1 MSAQQQSP
9 LRLLAPA
16 ALAVFAVIFLI
27 VVIASLGGD
36 GETSKSE
43 RPAAASTRERDSS
56 QARQRRRARA
66 KARRLREARFYTVRR
81 GDTLNLIA
89 AKTGV
94 SLAELR
100 TLNPS
105 LDPQGLVTGQRVR
118 LRASGSTGATG
129 ATGATGSTGAEGAAD
144 TQQGGFE

>member
-16 ALAVFAVIFLI
+16 ALAVFAIVFLI

-36 GETSKSE
+36 GETSTSE
-43 RPAAASTRERDSS
+43 RPAAASTRERSPS

-66 KARRLREARFYTVRR
+66 RARARLRTARFYTVRS
-81 GDTLNLIA
+81 GDTLAVIA
-89 AKTGV
+89 EKTGV
-94 SLAELR
+94 SLADLR
-100 TLNPS
+100 TLNPA

-118 LRASGSTGATG
+118 LRVSAGPSGATGVTGATG
-129 ATGATGSTGAEGAAD
+129 ADGTAD
-144 TQQGGFE
+144 SQGGPD